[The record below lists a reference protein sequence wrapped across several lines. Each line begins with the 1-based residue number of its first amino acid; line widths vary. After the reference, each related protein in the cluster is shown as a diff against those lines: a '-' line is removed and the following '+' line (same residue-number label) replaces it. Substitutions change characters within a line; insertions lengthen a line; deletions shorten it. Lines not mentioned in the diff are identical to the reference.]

1 MPTDGQATADVSD
14 VCVFPVA
21 ANEDTVSG
29 KSRGATWH
37 KLNPTALGL
46 AKNER
51 KLPRRPL
58 RPFLISISL
67 VYLHDK

>member
-29 KSRGATWH
+29 KSLGAMCH
-37 KLNPTALGL
+37 KLNPTALGF
-46 AKNER
+46 A
-51 KLPRRPL
+51 
-58 RPFLISISL
+58 
-67 VYLHDK
+67 